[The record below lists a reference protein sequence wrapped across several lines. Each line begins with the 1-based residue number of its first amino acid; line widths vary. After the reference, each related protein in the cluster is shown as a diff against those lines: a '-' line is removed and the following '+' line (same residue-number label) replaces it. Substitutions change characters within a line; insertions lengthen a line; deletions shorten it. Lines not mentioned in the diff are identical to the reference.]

1 MSYLKN
7 QLDKLGINYL
17 SSYGNF
23 LTFKLGARASN
34 IYKKLLSNGIIVRTL
49 EIYDLHDYLRVTV
62 GKDTENKRFIS
73 ILKKLIKTRRVL

>member
-49 EIYDLHDYLRVTV
+49 EIYDLHD
-62 GKDTENKRFIS
+62 
-73 ILKKLIKTRRVL
+73 